1 MRTAAVAAAAPGLY
15 ATMSDTMHE
24 VLDAIVAT
32 EAMIASVSAY
42 RARLIDQA
50 REWSEVTAHAT
61 STTRPGGWDA
71 ATVAHREFVTE
82 LACALR
88 LPERTTETLISHS
101 RSLAHELPAT
111 LVALQNGE
119 ISYRHAQ
126 SIIGHADTLPASS
139 RHDFELAVVPAARE
153 LTVARF
159 ESKARVLRER
169 MHPDSLAIRHRRCLN
184 DRHVSITPDRDGMAW
199 LNAYLPAAEAIAIDN
214 RLIDIAAGLSRS
226 GNTGTD
232 NEGAD
237 NAGTGDTGTGDTGS
251 SNTSPSNTGSS
262 NTGPGD
268 SRSTQTSTVETRTR
282 VQLIADIFT
291 DLLIDG
297 SIAATDSGLADR
309 SSGDRN
315 SHARISS
322 ERNSNDRISNERNS
336 NDRNSNDRTSLGRG
350 IRATVLVTVPVLTML
365 GLDDEPANL
374 EGYGPIDADTARRLC
389 ANAPSFM
396 RLLTHPETGAVL
408 SVGRDRYVVPKDL
421 RRWLRVRDEHCRFP
435 GCGRRAQQC
444 EVDHTIDWQHHGST
458 RHDNL
463 AHLCANHHHVKHH
476 TGWTIKQLGGGELT
490 WTSPRGRN
498 YTTRPATAIRT

>member
-1 MRTAAVAAAAPGLY
+1 MN
-15 ATMSDTMHE
+15 DTMHE

-32 EAMIASVSAY
+32 ESMIASVSAY

-61 STTRPGGWDA
+61 STTRMGGWDA
-71 ATVAHREFVTE
+71 ATVTHREFVTE

-101 RSLAHELPAT
+101 RSLAQELPAT

-126 SIIGHADTLPASS
+126 SIIGHADSLPTTS

-153 LTVARF
+153 FTVARF
-159 ESKARVLRER
+159 DSKARIQRER
-169 MHPDSLAIRHRRCLN
+169 MHPDSLAVRHRRCLN
-184 DRHVSITPDRDGMAW
+184 DRHVSISPDRDGMAW

-214 RLIDIAAGLSRS
+214 RLTDIAAGLSRS
-226 GNTGTD
+226 GKTSTDNTGAVDSSSVQNSTVD
-232 NEGAD
+232 GGTVFSSAEQNSTVE
-237 NAGTGDTGTGDTGS
+237 AGTVETGTVET
-251 SNTSPSNTGSS
+251 
-262 NTGPGD
+262 
-268 SRSTQTSTVETRTR
+268 RTVETRTR
-282 VQLIADIFT
+282 AQLIADIFA

-297 SIAATDSGLADR
+297 SITAAAGAADAGLGNR
-309 SSGDRN
+309 SSGAGDGNGDCTSLDRN
-315 SHARISS
+315 SHDGT
-322 ERNSNDRISNERNS
+322 SNDRT
-336 NDRNSNDRTSLGRG
+336 SNDRTSLGRG
-350 IRATVLVTVPVLTML
+350 IRATVLVTVPVLTLL
-365 GLDDEPANL
+365 GLDDEPANV

-408 SVGRDRYVVPKDL
+408 SVGRDRYAVPKDL

-463 AHLCANHHHVKHH
+463 AHLCPSHHHVKHH
-476 TGWTIKQLGGGELT
+476 TGWTIKQLGGGALE
-490 WTSPRGRN
+490 WTSPHGRN
-498 YTTRPATAIRT
+498 YTSRPATAIRV